1 MLGSARCESDLSTEP
16 VSLLPYEAFE
26 GTQESHRREHQRE
39 HRRPL
44 QLPRLQDVLL
54 IVEPLINYDQESNN
68 FSNKDVET
76 FH

>member
-26 GTQESHRREHQRE
+26 GTRESHRREHQRQ
-39 HRRPL
+39 L

-54 IVEPLINYDQESNN
+54 IVQPIINYE
-68 FSNKDVET
+68 
-76 FH
+76 

>member
-26 GTQESHRREHQRE
+26 GTQESHRRLLVRE
-39 HRRPL
+39 LRQHRRPL

-54 IVEPLINYDQESNN
+54 IVQPLINYE
-68 FSNKDVET
+68 
-76 FH
+76 

>member
-26 GTQESHRREHQRE
+26 GTRESHRREHQ
-39 HRRPL
+39 RPL

-54 IVEPLINYDQESNN
+54 IVQPLINYE
-68 FSNKDVET
+68 
-76 FH
+76 

>member
-26 GTQESHRREHQRE
+26 GTRESHRQEHRREQWQE

-44 QLPRLQDVLL
+44 QLPRLRDVLL
-54 IVEPLINYDQESNN
+54 IVQPLINYE
-68 FSNKDVET
+68 
-76 FH
+76 